1 MRGLIENKITP
12 QQKMVAVNQKFGN
25 TNIKNQQ
32 GTTRTIFHSLPI
44 DGRTTF
50 RFFENAQASSFPLT
64 NIGSEGN
71 RLEVGSTFTLQKIY
85 LVGIIYDAVNNTIIT
100 AGSLSFG
107 AVANDFTVPFAT
119 GEIDFQIAN
128 SQVVKQLP
136 THWNFSAALNPQAV
150 NNSDIAFEFATD
162 IVIPPLLE
170 YVCQLRTTSYD
181 IAVAPAPFTHIMC
194 VIQGSAG
201 IIAPQTTF

>member
-32 GTTRTIFHSLPI
+32 GTTRTIYHSLPL
-44 DGRTTF
+44 DNRTTF

-85 LVGIIYDAVNNTIIT
+85 LVGIFYDAVNNTIIG
-100 AGSLSFG
+100 AGAISSGL
-107 AVANDFTVPFAT
+107 ANDFSVPFAT

-136 THWNFSAALNPQAV
+136 THWDFSANFNPQAV
-150 NNSDIAFEFATD
+150 NTSDIAFEFATD

-181 IAVAPAPFTHIMC
+181 KTADPSGYTHIMC